1 MRNLSPILA
10 IALLVACGK
19 PDEDG
24 DGFGSDVDCDDTN
37 AAIFPGATEKCDGL
51 DNDCDGEVD
60 GEYAVG
66 GTIQYV
72 DADLDGFGGS
82 AGAVVS
88 CDAVEGFAAA
98 SGDCNDADAA
108 VFPGAD
114 ELCNDVD
121 DNCNGQVDDNATD
134 AGTYYADLDGD
145 GYGATS
151 NSVTACEMPAGYLA
165 DGSDC
170 NDVEAAVNPSATEYC
185 DMVDNNCDG
194 ETDEATAQ
202 DAQDW
207 YSDADGD
214 GYGNPDAITRQCY
227 IPENHSADNTDCNDG
242 EVTVNPGVD
251 EVCFDGLD
259 NNCNELADQC
269 SYTGYADYEDATM
282 IYSSTN
288 RTEKV
293 ESGDFNGD
301 GYTDIVYKIY
311 GSYPSYGGAAIMY
324 GDGTMPTG
332 LESLTAAA
340 DTSLTWT
347 ASSGYGYGF
356 TGFAVSDF
364 DDDGTDD
371 LVIGSKNY
379 STSSTSSSY
388 PGGAAYVVY
397 GDASANLPSDTLS
410 NLVGDFYA
418 DEYESGTN
426 RGFGQSAV
434 NVGDL
439 DGDGIDDLAIAE
451 PYTNPDGDYGSGQV
465 HLIYGDG
472 DFEPDVALYGTT
484 SSSSSTGSGAGQSTY
499 LGVAS
504 GYSYYYDNIAGL
516 DFDGDGFQDMAVAAA
531 EADFDCGT
539 AYCNDGAVWIVY
551 GDGTQ
556 LTDDAEINEAAE
568 TVFDG
573 GNGLTYQNFGVEV
586 HVLDYNSDGYDDLF
600 VADRDAALFVFE
612 GQSSRWV
619 SGDSST
625 ATSAI
630 THTQS
635 GSYFGQGLDSGDIDG
650 DGDDELVVGA
660 YYADGADEYNV
671 GCAYI
676 FESGDIASATSE
688 AGAAHAICGT
698 RSYYYFAQQVHVHDI
713 NDDGVDDMA
722 LGYGYDGMY
731 WFQGVSE

>member
-1 MRNLSPILA
+1 
-10 IALLVACGK
+10 
-19 PDEDG
+19 
-24 DGFGSDVDCDDTN
+24 
-37 AAIFPGATEKCDGL
+37 
-51 DNDCDGEVD
+51 
-60 GEYAVG
+60 
-66 GTIQYV
+66 
-72 DADLDGFGGS
+72 
-82 AGAVVS
+82 
-88 CDAVEGFAAA
+88 
-98 SGDCNDADAA
+98 
-108 VFPGAD
+108 
-114 ELCNDVD
+114 
-121 DNCNGQVDDNATD
+121 
-134 AGTYYADLDGD
+134 
-145 GYGATS
+145 
-151 NSVTACEMPAGYLA
+151 
-165 DGSDC
+165 
-170 NDVEAAVNPSATEYC
+170 
-185 DMVDNNCDG
+185 
-194 ETDEATAQ
+194 
-202 DAQDW
+202 
-207 YSDADGD
+207 
-214 GYGNPDAITRQCY
+214 
-227 IPENHSADNTDCNDG
+227 
-242 EVTVNPGVD
+242 
-251 EVCFDGLD
+251 
-259 NNCNELADQC
+259 
-269 SYTGYADYEDATM
+269 
-282 IYSSTN
+282 
-288 RTEKV
+288 
-293 ESGDFNGD
+293 
-301 GYTDIVYKIY
+301 
-311 GSYPSYGGAAIMY
+311 
-324 GDGTMPTG
+324 
-332 LESLTAAA
+332 
-340 DTSLTWT
+340 
-347 ASSGYGYGF
+347 
-356 TGFAVSDF
+356 
-364 DDDGTDD
+364 
-371 LVIGSKNY
+371 
-379 STSSTSSSY
+379 
-388 PGGAAYVVY
+388 VY

-418 DEYESGTN
+418 DEYESGTTK
-426 RGFGQSAV
+426 GFGQSAV

-713 NDDGVDDMA
+713 NDDGVEDMA